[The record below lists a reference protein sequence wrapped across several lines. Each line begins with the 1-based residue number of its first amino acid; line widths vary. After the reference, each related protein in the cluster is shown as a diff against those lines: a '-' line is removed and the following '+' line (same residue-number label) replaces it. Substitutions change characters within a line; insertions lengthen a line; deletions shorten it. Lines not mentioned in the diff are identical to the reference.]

1 MKFLNYLPV
10 FFLCLSC
17 GNNRMNENTK
27 AGDAAIVADTISKM
41 KNESVK
47 AQRHDSATYYYTW
60 EVNRQKKTVRRN
72 PNLSTALVNTDS
84 IIKGLNLEYKYVLL
98 EKTGI
103 QHDTLRLIINDS
115 EYLTGE
121 MGADGFEQYI
131 AQAII
136 NLTSVPGIRYVQI
149 DFKKGS
155 YASPGIWSRNNFPGY
170 IIVH

>member
-1 MKFLNYLPV
+1 MKFLNYLPLL
-10 FFLCLSC
+10 FLCLSC

-27 AGDAAIVADTISKM
+27 VEDAAMVTDTISKG
-41 KNESVK
+41 KKEP
-47 AQRHDSATYYYTW
+47 AETQRYDSASYYYTW

-72 PNLSTALVNTDS
+72 LNLSTELVNTDS
-84 IIKGLNLEYKYVLL
+84 IIKGLNIEYKDILL